1 MPKVK
6 IIIRVK
12 ETSELEWIIKKIS
25 EIIEYGPPMHV
36 VIDKVFREE
45 Q

>member
-1 MPKVK
+1 MPMVK

-12 ETSELEWIIKKIS
+12 ETAELEWIIKKIS
-25 EIIEYGPPMHV
+25 EVIERGPSMHV
-36 VIDKVFREE
+36 VIDKVYREE